1 MGRSDGKARMRSTG
15 FAPARPARQ
24 THAAVAD
31 GADASCASSEKTAE
45 LVAARSRAC
54 SMQQARVCA
63 HIRRPTAEPVASL
76 LPCSAKPSQAK
87 PSQAKPSVR
96 TSACARARACTWVRV
111 MEPRASHRLCERVER
126 RSGERSPGADGGS
139 GARGSC
145 ARIEPSGAAR
155 PCRAGA
161 EQPVPPVTAVTA
173 RTLNSNTLNS
183 NALNL

>member
-1 MGRSDGKARMRSTG
+1 MGRSDGKARMRPPG

-54 SMQQARVCA
+54 SMQHARVCA

-76 LPCSAKPSQAK
+76 LPCSAK

-126 RSGERSPGADGGS
+126 RRGERSPGADGGS

-145 ARIEPSGAAR
+145 ARIEPSCAAR

-173 RTLNSNTLNS
+173 PIL
-183 NALNL
+183 

>member
-1 MGRSDGKARMRSTG
+1 MGRGDGKARMRPTG
-15 FAPARPARQ
+15 FAPARPVRQ
-24 THAAVAD
+24 THAWRMA
-31 GADASCASSEKTAE
+31 
-45 LVAARSRAC
+45 LMPHAR
-54 SMQQARVCA
+54 ARR
-63 HIRRPTAEPVASL
+63 RRPSSSLRGRAPAACNMHACVHTYDGRLPSL
-76 LPCSAKPSQAK
+76 LPLCCRAP

-161 EQPVPPVTAVTA
+161 EQPVPAVTAVTA
-173 RTLNSNTLNS
+173 PIL
-183 NALNL
+183 